1 VTAKYTVAYELT
13 AAAGASGTATVATV
27 TSGRKLRLS
36 RAHFIFPTG
45 SGFNLQIS
53 LWSGAEK
60 IIPDVGYIVGDGHAV
75 AILCDKLIE
84 GGHTVTAHYTNND
97 ASNPHKCLII
107 LEGAL
112 E

>member
-1 VTAKYTVAYELT
+1 MYTVAYELT
-13 AAAGASGTATVATV
+13 AAAGVTETVDVATV

-45 SGFNLQIS
+45 SGFNLRIS

-75 AILCDKLIE
+75 IVTCDKLIE
-84 GGHTVTAHYTNND
+84 GGHTIEASYTNDD

-107 LEGAL
+107 LEG
-112 E
+112 EII